1 MMPDGYTDNPVEFDE
16 ETEDVEYLADEVD
29 EMLDALIESDSD
41 ELSER
46 TRRRPRP
53 SRPGGSRPPM
63 VRTATGTSAYRGPMA
78 QGYVTQSQLREALA
92 RVGTD
97 ARRNAE
103 GIKTVNAQLGR
114 LTDQVRSVVTVNGL
128 QNRRLSKL
136 TKQMQLDAALDLA
149 AAVTFD
155 EGGGRV
161 NLFQLLKGAV
171 KSGALGEP
179 KGALG
184 NPLLIGGAGFLL
196 NNPNIFKSITS

>member
-1 MMPDGYTDNPVEFDE
+1 MMPDGYTENPVEFDE
-16 ETEDVEYLADEVD
+16 ATEDVEYLADEVD

-41 ELSER
+41 DLAER
-46 TRRRPRP
+46 TRRRRP
-53 SRPGGSRPPM
+53 SRPGGGRRPP

-78 QGYVTQSQLREALA
+78 PGYVTQAQLKEALA

-97 ARRNAE
+97 MRRNAE

-114 LTDQVRSVVTVNGL
+114 LTDQVRDVVTVNGL

-136 TKQMQLDAALDLA
+136 NKQMQLDAALDLA

-161 NLFQLLKGAV
+161 NLFQLLKGAI

-196 NNPNIFKSITS
+196 NNPNIFKSVTS